1 MSILTKNTADFLK
14 VLGDQTRLEILE
26 LLKKGSMS
34 SRDIE
39 VELDKKQ
46 PTISQ
51 QLKIL
56 YKSDLISYE
65 LRQNSNGNNTK
76 YYTFKDKEIFN
87 LLSSVNSFILKK
99 NNEKVKNLAD
109 LDVLDTLS

>member
-1 MSILTKNTADFLK
+1 MSILVKNTADFLK

-26 LLKKGSMS
+26 LLKTGPMS
-34 SRDIE
+34 SKNIE
-39 VELDKKQ
+39 DKLNKKQ

-56 YKSDLISYE
+56 FKSELITYNIRE
-65 LRQNSNGNNTK
+65 NPNGNKTK
-76 YYTFKDKEIFN
+76 YYTFKDKEIFD
-87 LLSSVNSFILKK
+87 LLMSVNSFILKK